1 MLGVRLNQLLAVGGT
16 AMQVA
21 ADVPITCTL
30 SSAELP
36 ERLAWIRQ
44 FTAQRL
50 VAHRLEG
57 TTLHLTYAR
66 DARAELERIV
76 AGEQQC
82 CGFLRFDLH
91 DTLGAIELTI
101 EAPAEAGADAQW
113 LVDQFLPQPVAAKAC
128 GCSPGACG

>member
-1 MLGVRLNQLLAVGGT
+1 
-16 AMQVA
+16 MQVA
-21 ADVPITCTL
+21 PDGPIACTL

-44 FTAQRL
+44 FTARRL
-50 VAHRLEG
+50 VAHRLKG

-76 AGEQQC
+76 AGERQC

-91 DTLGAIELTI
+91 DTPRTIELTI
-101 EAPAEAGADAQW
+101 EAPAGAGADAQW
-113 LVDQFLPQPVAAKAC
+113 LFDQFLPQPTPAKAC

>member
-1 MLGVRLNQLLAVGGT
+1 
-16 AMQVA
+16 MQVA
-21 ADVPITCTL
+21 PEVPIACTL

-36 ERLAWIRQ
+36 ERLASIRQ

-76 AGEQQC
+76 AGE
-82 CGFLRFDLH
+82 R
-91 DTLGAIELTI
+91 
-101 EAPAEAGADAQW
+101 
-113 LVDQFLPQPVAAKAC
+113 
-128 GCSPGACG
+128 

>member
-1 MLGVRLNQLLAVGGT
+1 
-16 AMQVA
+16 MQVA
-21 ADVPITCTL
+21 ADVPIACTL

-50 VAHRLEG
+50 LAHRLEG

-76 AGEQQC
+76 AREQQC
-82 CGFLRFDLH
+82 CSFLRFDLH
-91 DTLGAIELTI
+91 DTSRAIELTI
-101 EAPAEAGADAQW
+101 EAPAEAGADSQW
-113 LVDQFLPQPVAAKAC
+113 LFDQFLPQPVSAKAC